1 MISNNCVKKYEFLVL
16 HDSYSSSITYIH
28 SQALRNFSLISW
40 LKIMLECSRVDL
52 NSRTTVVDPRLSLNP
67 ISLGDIVSGA
77 SLGVI
82 ENVQN
87 SDIYCKPRIV
97 PAEDSTFSSMCF
109 NARPNVII
117 NIGELKKY
125 FLFQL
130 GTY

>member
-1 MISNNCVKKYEFLVL
+1 
-16 HDSYSSSITYIH
+16 
-28 SQALRNFSLISW
+28 
-40 LKIMLECSRVDL
+40 MLECSRVDL